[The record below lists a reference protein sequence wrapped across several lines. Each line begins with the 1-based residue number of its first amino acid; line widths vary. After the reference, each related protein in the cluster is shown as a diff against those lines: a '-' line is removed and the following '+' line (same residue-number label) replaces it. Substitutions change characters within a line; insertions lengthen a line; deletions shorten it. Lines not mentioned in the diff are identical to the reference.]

1 MPLTGKDTLT
11 ARQLK
16 KRMDYLDMVR
26 VNPRR
31 EMTREDMEELEQLTS
46 IHAELD
52 FSALDEDTMFIKD
65 DFFENYVRDLIAEY
79 IPKWVAGILH
89 IDWKKTATTLQ
100 QDYGIVPYGDNDYYY
115 HNH

>member
-11 ARQLK
+11 AKQLI

-31 EMTREDMEELEQLTS
+31 EMTREDMEELKQLTS
-46 IHAELD
+46 INEELD
-52 FSALDEDTMFIKD
+52 FSTLDEDTEFIKD
-65 DFFENYVRDLIAEY
+65 DFFETYTKDLLGEY

-89 IDWKKTATTLQ
+89 IDWKKTATTVK
-100 QDYGIVPYGDNDYYY
+100 QDYGIIPYGDNDYYY
-115 HNH
+115 RNH